1 MAPPK
6 KDVFAD
12 LFPAGNTTTAN
23 RRKNLADLQK
33 DRYGNNSNAG
43 NMGMDIFDSL
53 NSSKASF
60 PVESS
65 TNTWDEIGT
74 STSGSRGDSSSSV
87 GNSSQT
93 GSNVHTPLNSQIE
106 DPFDIFKEPSV
117 ASNSTSN
124 KASTINSVKPTKPTN
139 NPQNNAHSLLDDEF
153 TDAFQEEPQPAPIS
167 KSVPE
172 KESFEPYSEDLRSNS
187 SSSLS
192 KRDEL
197 IAQLVDIGFPVEVS
211 DSAISE
217 VGMDLQACVN
227 YIMNGGNSRSSS
239 SSQPS
244 LPRTRTHSP
253 NKEDLGAKLNDLSTD
268 FFNKAS
274 IFLNKSKETVI
285 KNIEQF
291 QQAQTTGRGSPSNSL
306 PVWMQDSEKEK
317 YKKREAE
324 FFGKSDN
331 DYSADEANI
340 DHEFISNFM
349 EEQKQKQKARNKARV
364 DNLKAMAKNKIYGAS
379 PTKSPSPEKAE
390 LPPRPLSNPSR
401 ERVPATTK
409 ADAPRKEQ
417 AHQLTSKTQQTK
429 APQPDVD
436 LLGVGGSLSRAE
448 KFRNDSN
455 GDEVYVSSRRRKPA
469 APTPSKPKASRKT
482 TREPLDQFSQS
493 DYDIG
498 KEKATKSFANG
509 DYDDA
514 LINYE
519 KCLNVLTPT
528 HELRLVINSNLALT
542 LIKLGSYKQAR
553 DQCDQAL
560 HLINIEDINDE
571 SYVINDKPVK
581 YWYIKLLSRKAE
593 ALEMIEAFSDSLE
606 CYMELVTKLGVNDK
620 KVMDARRRVN
630 NIVNP
635 PPKPKP
641 SVSRPK
647 PSRIQPVNN
656 DNLKRVQAQN
666 KKQEDR
672 DSLKYQLHD
681 QVESKTSAWSNGK
694 EDNLRSLLMSLPEI
708 LPASLGFPFLTSKK
722 ITINDLMLPKK
733 VKINYMKVISSIHP
747 DKLTSLNLGVE
758 EEMLC
763 QSIFITLNK
772 SWDIFKEQNGIN

>member
-74 STSGSRGDSSSSV
+74 STSGSR
-87 GNSSQT
+87 
-93 GSNVHTPLNSQIE
+93 E

-448 KFRNDSN
+448 N
-455 GDEVYVSSRRRKPA
+455 
-469 APTPSKPKASRKT
+469 KPKASRKT